1 MAKVNPKLVKNC
13 LSDPKP
19 ENSGAAKEE
28 KSMLGS
34 SGSLEHN
41 IILLVL
47 SWLISVKYLSL
58 SWL

>member
-1 MAKVNPKLVKNC
+1 MTKVNPKLAKNC

-28 KSMLGS
+28 KGMLGS

-41 IILLVL
+41 IILLVSTWYQL
-47 SWLISVKYLSL
+47 G
-58 SWL
+58 